1 MMKFIKVRDVQ
12 SPQRANATDSGL
24 DFFVPRDLREV
35 QITWYESG
43 PKLHQLPDETP
54 IILMPNEGVLI
65 PSWISTIIEPGYD
78 LVFENKSWVSVK
90 KHLII
95 GAKVVDSSYRGEIHL
110 HLINVGKDIQTVK
123 LGEKLAQGILRKVEL
138 ATPEEITED
147 EFNAESETE
156 RGSGWFWST
165 WI

>member
-1 MMKFIKVRDVQ
+1 MKFIKVRDVQ

-24 DFFVPRDLREV
+24 DFFVPKDLKEV
-35 QITWYESG
+35 KITGYESG
-43 PKLHQLPDETP
+43 PKIHQLPEDTP

-65 PSWISTIIEPGYD
+65 PSGIKTIIEQWYD

-110 HLINVGKDIQTVK
+110 HLINVGRDIQTVK

-138 ATPEEITED
+138 VTPEEITDE

-156 RGSGWFWST
+156 RGAGGFGST
-165 WI
+165 WV